1 MMRLFTLVG
10 IALAAAS
17 MQLRA
22 RADTVPGTEAVQQA
36 TGLVGSIGTVTHTVW
51 RSN

>member
-1 MMRLFTLVG
+1 MTPLMMRIFTLVG

-22 RADTVPGTEAVQQA
+22 RADTLPAPVAVQA
-36 TGLVGSIGTVTHTVW
+36 TVAGSGAVH
-51 RSN
+51 